1 MLISISNR
9 NLILTAGSQNF
20 NLLNTLKI
28 QKYHFRRKHFFSRK
42 KTKTLITHQ
51 KPSFSKE
58 KIAGGDN
65 LNITATATMRYFK

>member
-65 LNITATATMRYFK
+65 LKHNSNGNNEVF